1 MWRGGLVEQTPRGG
15 AAQADA
21 HRFLPSPK
29 MNKASL
35 VREKKQ
41 NWATNEAR
49 KGVGAAP
56 PARNRAIAGSATK
69 TLMRNNARVGRTEK
83 EKCGADTGAALT
95 PVESG
100 AKRRASMPRKGGDS
114 KDVIKTRD
122 QYQLLG
128 PIDNYGATIFKN
140 MLALRV
146 HGAID
151 VGIDKRHQC
160 VDGIRPVAVR
170 CSQCVRVGRQRGRQ
184 RCVVDHRR

>member
-1 MWRGGLVEQTPRGG
+1 MNKNQRQGT
-15 AAQADA
+15 AQADA

-69 TLMRNNARVGRTEK
+69 TLMRSNARVGRTEK

-100 AKRRASMPRKGGDS
+100 AKRWASTPQKGGTA
-114 KDVIKTRD
+114 K
-122 QYQLLG
+122 
-128 PIDNYGATIFKN
+128 
-140 MLALRV
+140 M
-146 HGAID
+146 
-151 VGIDKRHQC
+151 
-160 VDGIRPVAVR
+160 
-170 CSQCVRVGRQRGRQ
+170 
-184 RCVVDHRR
+184 

>member
-1 MWRGGLVEQTPRGG
+1 
-15 AAQADA
+15 
-21 HRFLPSPK
+21 

-41 NWATNEAR
+41 NWETNKAR
-49 KGVGAAP
+49 KGVRAAP

-69 TLMRNNARVGRTEK
+69 TLMRTNARVGRTEK

-100 AKRRASMPRKGGDS
+100 AKRRASTPQKGGDS

-128 PIDNYGATIFKN
+128 PIDNYGMTIFKN

-160 VDGIRPVAVR
+160 VDGIRPIAVQ
-170 CSQCVRVGRQRGRQ
+170 CGQCVHVGHQRGR
-184 RCVVDHRR
+184 RRRVVDHQR